1 MSTDVTA
8 KTPAPAPPGKSG
20 GTAGDGLLQL
30 IMDGMRRN
38 MRQYGML
45 IALGLIVVLFAVW
58 TDGDLLL
65 PRNVSN
71 LVLQNSYILILA
83 IGMMLVIIAGHIDLS
98 VGSLTAFIGSMAAVF
113 MVRNDLPW
121 PVAVILCLAMG
132 ALAGAAQGFFIAY
145 GGIPSFIVTLAGMLI
160 FRGLTEIFL
169 EGQTLGPFP
178 EGLQKVA
185 NGFLPE
191 VGPNTNYHNLTLLLG
206 FAMIAFVVFQEFR
219 DRRRQQEFS
228 LDVPPF
234 NLFLLKLVAL
244 GAAILTL
251 TMLLASY
258 KGAPIVLLILGVL
271 LVGFGYVMRNA
282 IIGRHIYAIGGNLP
296 AAKLSGVKDKKVT
309 FLVFLNMGMLAALA
323 GLVFAARFNAASPKA
338 GLNFELEAIAASF
351 IGGASMSGGVGTVLG
366 AIIGGLVL
374 GVLNNGMNLVG
385 IGTDWQQVIK
395 GLVLLAA
402 VGFDVWNKRKVGSYD
417 RAGPRQTGGAR
428 FFPSSSQ
435 QFSHY

>member
-20 GTAGDGLLQL
+20 SATGEGLLQL
-30 IMDGMRRN
+30 MLDGMRRN

-45 IALGLIVVLFAVW
+45 FALGLIVVLFAVW

-98 VGSLTAFIGSMAAVF
+98 VGSLTAFVGAMGAVL
-113 MVRNDLPW
+113 MVNHDISW
-121 PVAVILCLAMG
+121 PIALVLCLAIG
-132 ALAGAAQGFFIAY
+132 AAAGAAQGFFIAY
-145 GGIPSFIVTLAGMLI
+145 LGIPSFIVTLAGMLT

-169 EGQTLGPFP
+169 KGQTIGPFP
-178 EGLQKVA
+178 DGLQKVA

-191 VGPNTNYHNLTLLLG
+191 VGPDTNYHNLTLLLG
-206 FAMIAFVVFQEFR
+206 IGLVVFVVFQEVR
-219 DRRRQQEFS
+219 DRKRQQEFS
-228 LDVPPF
+228 LDVLPT
-234 NLFLLKLVAL
+234 NLFYLKIVALVA
-244 GAAILTL
+244 AVLTV

-258 KGAPIVLLILGVL
+258 KGAPVVLLILGVL
-271 LVGFGYVMRNA
+271 VVGFGYLMRNSV
-282 IIGRHIYAIGGNLP
+282 IGRHVYAIGGNLP
-296 AAKLSGVKDKKVT
+296 AAKLSGVKDKKVV
-309 FLVFLNMGMLAALA
+309 FLLFLNMGMLAALA

-385 IGTDWQQVIK
+385 IGSDWQQVIK

-402 VGFDVWNKRKVGSYD
+402 VGFDVWNKRKVGS
-417 RAGPRQTGGAR
+417 
-428 FFPSSSQ
+428 
-435 QFSHY
+435 

>member
-8 KTPAPAPPGKSG
+8 KTPAPAPPGKG
-20 GTAGDGLLQL
+20 GPAAAGGLWQLMLDGL
-30 IMDGMRRN
+30 RRN

-45 IALGLIVVLFAVW
+45 IALGLIVALFAVW
-58 TDGDLLL
+58 SDGDLLL

-83 IGMMLVIIAGHIDLS
+83 IGMMLVIISGHIDLS
-98 VGSLTAFIGSMAAVF
+98 VGSLTAFTGAMAAVL
-113 MVRNDLPW
+113 MVENDLPW
-121 PVAVILCLAMG
+121 PVAVLLCLAIG
-132 ALAGAAQGFFIAY
+132 AAAGAAQGFFIAY
-145 GGIPSFIVTLAGMLI
+145 LGIPSFIVTLAGMLL

-178 EGLQKVA
+178 KDLQKVA

-191 VGPNTNYHNLTLLLG
+191 VGPETNYHNLTLLLG
-206 FAMIAFVVFQEFR
+206 FALIAFVIYQEVR
-219 DRRRQQEFS
+219 DRKRQQEFA
-228 LDVPPF
+228 LEVLPAK
-234 NLFLLKLVAL
+234 LFLLKLVAL
-244 GAAILTL
+244 VSAVLVVTL
-251 TMLLASY
+251 LLASY

-271 LVGFGYVMRNA
+271 VVGFGYLMRNA

-395 GLVLLAA
+395 GAVLLAA
-402 VGFDVWNKRKVGSYD
+402 VGFDVWNKRRVGS
-417 RAGPRQTGGAR
+417 
-428 FFPSSSQ
+428 
-435 QFSHY
+435 

>member
-8 KTPAPAPPGKSG
+8 KTPAPAPPGREGSASG
-20 GTAGDGLLQL
+20 GGLLQL
-30 IMDGMRRN
+30 MLDGMRRN

-45 IALGLIVVLFAVW
+45 MALGLIVVLFAVW
-58 TDGDLLL
+58 SDGDLLL

-98 VGSLTAFIGSMAAVF
+98 VGSLTAFVGATAAVL
-113 MVRNDLPW
+113 MVNHDLPW
-121 PVAVILCLAMG
+121 PVAVILCLAIG
-132 ALAGAAQGFFIAY
+132 AAAGAVQGFFIAY
-145 GGIPSFIVTLAGMLI
+145 LGIPSFIVTLAGMLL

-169 EGQTLGPFP
+169 KGQTLGPFP
-178 EGLQKVA
+178 KDLQKIA

-206 FAMIAFVVFQEFR
+206 FALIAFVVYQEVR
-219 DRRRQQEFS
+219 DRKRQLEFS
-228 LDVPPF
+228 LDVPPLK
-234 NLFLLKLVAL
+234 LFLLKLVAL
-244 GAAILTL
+244 VAAVLVVTL
-251 TMLLASY
+251 LLASY

-271 LVGFGYVMRNA
+271 VVGFGYLMRNA

-395 GLVLLAA
+395 GAVLLAA
-402 VGFDVWNKRKVGSYD
+402 VGFDVWNKRRVG
-417 RAGPRQTGGAR
+417 
-428 FFPSSSQ
+428 
-435 QFSHY
+435 

>member
-1 MSTDVTA
+1 MSTEVTA
-8 KTPAPAPPGKSG
+8 KSPAPAPPGGSG
-20 GTAGDGLLQL
+20 AAGGDGLLQL
-30 IMDGMRRN
+30 LLDGMRRN

-45 IALGLIVVLFAVW
+45 IALGLIVALFAVW

-113 MVRNDLPW
+113 MVKNDLPW
-121 PVAVILCLAMG
+121 PVAVVLCLLMG
-132 ALAGAAQGFFIAY
+132 AVAGAAQGFFIAY

-178 EGLQKVA
+178 EGLQKVS

-191 VGPNTNYHNLTLLLG
+191 VGPDTNYHNITLLLG
-206 FAMIAFVVFQEFR
+206 FALIAFVVFQEVR
-219 DRRRQQEFS
+219 DRRRQQEFA
-228 LDVPPF
+228 LDVLPR

-244 GAAILTL
+244 SAAVLVVTL
-251 TMLLASY
+251 LLASY

-402 VGFDVWNKRKVGSYD
+402 VGFDVWNKRKVGS
-417 RAGPRQTGGAR
+417 
-428 FFPSSSQ
+428 
-435 QFSHY
+435 

>member
-8 KTPAPAPPGKSG
+8 KSPAPAPPGGSG
-20 GTAGDGLLQL
+20 PAADGLLGVML
-30 IMDGMRRN
+30 AGLRRN

-45 IALGLIVVLFAVW
+45 IALGLIVVLFAIW

-98 VGSLTAFIGSMAAVF
+98 VGSLTAFTGAFAAVLT
-113 MVRNDLPW
+113 VQHGVSW
-121 PVAVILCLAMG
+121 PVALVLCLVIG
-132 ALAGAAQGFFIAY
+132 AAAGAIQGYLIAY
-145 GGIPSFIVTLAGMLI
+145 LGIPSFIVTLAGMLL
-160 FRGLTEIFL
+160 FRGLTEIL
-169 EGQTLGPFP
+169 LKGQTLGPFP
-178 EGLQKVA
+178 DGLQKLG

-206 FAMIAFVVFQEFR
+206 LVLIAAVVWQEFR

-228 LDVPPF
+228 LEVLPTR
-234 NLFLLKLVAL
+234 LFLLKLTAL
-244 GAAILTL
+244 VAAILVI

-258 KGAPIVLLILGVL
+258 KGTPIVLIVLGVL
-271 LVGFGYVMRNA
+271 VVGYGYVMRNA
-282 IIGRHIYAIGGNLP
+282 VFGRHIYAIGGNLP

-309 FLVFLNMGMLAALA
+309 FYVFLNMGVLAALA
-323 GLVFAARFNAASPKA
+323 GLVVAARLNAASPKA
-338 GLNFELEAIAASF
+338 GVNFELEAIASSF

-374 GVLNNGMNLVG
+374 GVLNNGMNLLSV
-385 IGTDWQQVIK
+385 GTDWQQVIK
-395 GLVLLAA
+395 GLALLVA
-402 VGFDVWNKRKVGSYD
+402 VGFDVWNKRKSGS
-417 RAGPRQTGGAR
+417 
-428 FFPSSSQ
+428 
-435 QFSHY
+435 

>member
-8 KTPAPAPPGKSG
+8 KSPAPAPPGKSG
-20 GTAGDGLLQL
+20 GAGGDGLLQL
-30 IMDGMRRN
+30 VMDGMRRN

-98 VGSLTAFIGSMAAVF
+98 VGSLTAFVGSMAAVF
-113 MVRNDLPW
+113 MVKQDLPW
-121 PVAVILCLAMG
+121 PLAVVLCLAVG
-132 ALAGAAQGFFIAY
+132 AVAGAVQGFFIAY

-178 EGLQKVA
+178 DGLQKVA

-206 FAMIAFVVFQEFR
+206 FAMIAFVIFQEVR
-219 DRRRQQEFS
+219 DRKRQQEFN
-228 LDVPPF
+228 LDVPPTK
-234 NLFLLKLVAL
+234 LFLLKLVAI
-244 GAAILTL
+244 GAAVLTL

-402 VGFDVWNKRKVGSYD
+402 VGFDVWNKRKVGS
-417 RAGPRQTGGAR
+417 
-428 FFPSSSQ
+428 
-435 QFSHY
+435 

>member
-1 MSTDVTA
+1 MSTEVTD
-8 KTPAPAPPGKSG
+8 KTPAAAPPGRG
-20 GTAGDGLLQL
+20 GAGTGGGLLEL
-30 IMDGMRRN
+30 VLDGMRRN

-58 TDGDLLL
+58 TEGDLLL

-98 VGSLTAFIGSMAAVF
+98 VGSLTAFVGSMAAVF

-121 PVAVILCLAMG
+121 PLAVVLCLAVG
-132 ALAGAAQGFFIAY
+132 AVAGAVQGFFIAY

-169 EGQTLGPFP
+169 KGQTLGPFP
-178 EGLQKVA
+178 DGLQKVA

-191 VGPNTNYHNLTLLLG
+191 VGPKTNYHNLTLLLG
-206 FAMIAFVVFQEFR
+206 LALIAFVVFQELR
-219 DRRRQQEFS
+219 DRKRQQEFA
-228 LDVPPF
+228 LDVPPAR
-234 NLFLLKLVAL
+234 LFALKLVAL
-244 GAAILTL
+244 AAAVLVVTL
-251 TMLLASY
+251 LLASY

-282 IIGRHIYAIGGNLP
+282 VIGRHIYAIGGNLP

-402 VGFDVWNKRKVGSYD
+402 VGFDVWNKRKVGS
-417 RAGPRQTGGAR
+417 
-428 FFPSSSQ
+428 
-435 QFSHY
+435 

>member
-20 GTAGDGLLQL
+20 SATGESLLQL
-30 IMDGMRRN
+30 MLDGMRRN

-45 IALGLIVVLFAVW
+45 FALGLIVVLFAVW

-98 VGSLTAFIGSMAAVF
+98 VGSLTAFVGAMGAVL
-113 MVRNDLPW
+113 MVNHNISW
-121 PVAVILCLAMG
+121 PLALVLCLAIG
-132 ALAGAAQGFFIAY
+132 AAAGAAQGFFIAY
-145 GGIPSFIVTLAGMLI
+145 LGMPSFIVTLAGMLT

-169 EGQTLGPFP
+169 KGQTIGPFP
-178 EGLQKVA
+178 DGLQKVA

-191 VGPNTNYHNLTLLLG
+191 VGPDTNYHNLTLLLG
-206 FAMIAFVVFQEFR
+206 IGLIVFVVFQELR
-219 DRRRQQEFS
+219 DRKRQQEFS
-228 LDVPPF
+228 LDVLPT
-234 NLFLLKLVAL
+234 NLFYLKLVAL
-244 GAAILTL
+244 VAAVLTV

-258 KGAPIVLLILGVL
+258 KGAPVVLLILGVL
-271 LVGFGYVMRNA
+271 VAGFGYLMRNSV
-282 IIGRHIYAIGGNLP
+282 IGRHVYAIGGNLP
-296 AAKLSGVKDKKVT
+296 AAKLSGVKDKKVV
-309 FLVFLNMGMLAALA
+309 FLLFLNMGMLAALA

-385 IGTDWQQVIK
+385 IGSDWQQVIK

-402 VGFDVWNKRKVGSYD
+402 VGFDVWNKRKVGS
-417 RAGPRQTGGAR
+417 
-428 FFPSSSQ
+428 
-435 QFSHY
+435 

>member
-8 KTPAPAPPGKSG
+8 KNSAPAPPGKG
-20 GTAGDGLLQL
+20 GSAPGGGLLQL
-30 IMDGMRRN
+30 MLDGMRRN

-45 IALGLIVVLFAVW
+45 IALGLIVALFAVW
-58 TDGDLLL
+58 SDGDLLL

-98 VGSLTAFIGSMAAVF
+98 VGSLTAFIGAMAAVL
-113 MVRNDLPW
+113 MVENDLPW
-121 PVAVILCLAMG
+121 PVAVVLCLAIG
-132 ALAGAAQGFFIAY
+132 AAAGAVQGFFIAY
-145 GGIPSFIVTLAGMLI
+145 LGIPSFIVTLAGMLL

-178 EGLQKVA
+178 KDLQKIA

-206 FAMIAFVVFQEFR
+206 FALIAFVVYQEVR
-219 DRRRQQEFS
+219 DRKRQQEFA
-228 LDVPPF
+228 LEVLPAK
-234 NLFLLKLVAL
+234 LFLLKLVAL
-244 GAAILTL
+244 VSAVLVVTL
-251 TMLLASY
+251 LLASY

-271 LVGFGYVMRNA
+271 VVGFGYLMRNA

-395 GLVLLAA
+395 GAVLLAA
-402 VGFDVWNKRKVGSYD
+402 VGFDVWNKRRVGS
-417 RAGPRQTGGAR
+417 
-428 FFPSSSQ
+428 
-435 QFSHY
+435 

>member
-8 KTPAPAPPGKSG
+8 KTPAPAPPGKNGSSAADG
-20 GTAGDGLLQL
+20 GLLRL
-30 IMDGMRRN
+30 MLDGMRRN

-45 IALGLIVVLFAVW
+45 MALGLIVALFAVW
-58 TDGDLLL
+58 SDGDLLL

-98 VGSLTAFIGSMAAVF
+98 VGSLTAFIGAMAAVL

-121 PVAVILCLAMG
+121 PVAVVLCLAIG
-132 ALAGAAQGFFIAY
+132 AVAGSAQGFLIAY
-145 GGIPSFIVTLAGMLI
+145 LGIPSFIVTLAGMLL
-160 FRGLTEIFL
+160 FRGLTEIVL
-169 EGQTLGPFP
+169 KGQTLGPFP
-178 EGLQKVA
+178 KDLQKIS

-206 FAMIAFVVFQEFR
+206 FALIAFVIYQEVR
-219 DRRRQQEFS
+219 DRKRQLEFA
-228 LDVPPF
+228 LEVPPVK
-234 NLFLLKLVAL
+234 LFLLKLVAL
-244 GAAILTL
+244 VSAVLVVTL
-251 TMLLASY
+251 LLASY
-258 KGAPIVLLILGVL
+258 KGAPVVLLILGVL
-271 LVGFGYVMRNA
+271 VVGFGYLMRNA

-395 GLVLLAA
+395 GAVLLAA
-402 VGFDVWNKRKVGSYD
+402 VGFDVWNKRRVGS
-417 RAGPRQTGGAR
+417 
-428 FFPSSSQ
+428 
-435 QFSHY
+435 

>member
-8 KTPAPAPPGKSG
+8 KTPAPAPPGKG
-20 GTAGDGLLQL
+20 GSATGDGLLQL
-30 IMDGMRRN
+30 VMEGMRRN

-98 VGSLTAFIGSMAAVF
+98 VGSLTAFVGSIAAVF
-113 MVRNDLPW
+113 MVKNDIPW
-121 PVAVILCLAMG
+121 VLAVVLCLAVG
-132 ALAGAAQGFFIAY
+132 AAAGAAQGYFIAY
-145 GGIPSFIVTLAGMLI
+145 LGIPSFIVTLAGMLV
-160 FRGLTEIFL
+160 FRGLTEIYL

-185 NGFLPE
+185 NGFMPE
-191 VGPNTNYHNLTLLLG
+191 VGPETNYHNLTLLLG
-206 FAMIAFVVFQEFR
+206 FALIAFVVLQEVR
-219 DRRRQQEFS
+219 DRRRQKEFA
-228 LDVPPF
+228 LEVPPR

-258 KGAPIVLLILGVL
+258 KGAPYVLLILGAL

-338 GLNFELEAIAASF
+338 GLNFELEAIAAAY

-366 AIIGGLVL
+366 AVIGGLVL

-402 VGFDVWNKRKVGSYD
+402 VGFDVWSKRKVGS
-417 RAGPRQTGGAR
+417 
-428 FFPSSSQ
+428 
-435 QFSHY
+435 

>member
-8 KTPAPAPPGKSG
+8 KSPAPAPGKSG
-20 GTAGDGLLQL
+20 TAAGGGLLQL
-30 IMDGMRRN
+30 VLDGMRRN

-45 IALGLIVVLFAVW
+45 IALGLIVALFAVW

-113 MVRNDLPW
+113 MVDNDIPW
-121 PVAVILCLAMG
+121 PLAVLLCLAVG
-132 ALAGAAQGFFIAY
+132 AAAGAAQGFFIAY
-145 GGIPSFIVTLAGMLI
+145 LGIPSFIVTLAGMLV

-169 EGQTLGPFP
+169 KGQTLGPFP

-191 VGPNTNYHNLTLLLG
+191 VGPQTNYHNLTLLLG
-206 FAMIAFVVFQEFR
+206 FALIGFVVLQEFR
-219 DRRRQQEFS
+219 DRRRQQEFA
-228 LDVPPF
+228 LDVPPM
-234 NLFLLKLVAL
+234 NLFVLKLVAIS
-244 GAAILTL
+244 AALLTV

-258 KGAPIVLLILGVL
+258 KGAPIVLLILGALV
-271 LVGFGYVMRNA
+271 VGFGYVMRNA

-309 FLVFLNMGMLAALA
+309 FLIFLNMGMLAALA

-402 VGFDVWNKRKVGSYD
+402 VGFDVWNKRKGGS
-417 RAGPRQTGGAR
+417 
-428 FFPSSSQ
+428 
-435 QFSHY
+435 

>member
-8 KTPAPAPPGKSG
+8 KTPAPAPPGKG
-20 GTAGDGLLQL
+20 GSATGDGLLQL
-30 IMDGMRRN
+30 LMDGMRRN

-45 IALGLIVVLFAVW
+45 FALGLIVVLFAVW

-113 MVRNDLPW
+113 MVKNDLPW
-121 PVAVILCLAMG
+121 PVAVVLCLAMG
-132 ALAGAAQGFFIAY
+132 AVAGAAQGFFIAY

-185 NGFLPE
+185 NGFMPE

-206 FAMIAFVVFQEFR
+206 LALIAFVVFQEFR
-219 DRRRQQEFS
+219 DRRRQQEFQ
-228 LDVPPF
+228 LDVLPF

-244 GAAILTL
+244 GAAILTVTL
-251 TMLLASY
+251 LLASY
-258 KGAPIVLLILGVL
+258 KGAPYVLLILGAL
-271 LVGFGYVMRNA
+271 LVAFGYVMRNA
-282 IIGRHIYAIGGNLP
+282 IVGRHIYAIGGNLP

-402 VGFDVWNKRKVGSYD
+402 VGFDVWNKRKVGS
-417 RAGPRQTGGAR
+417 
-428 FFPSSSQ
+428 
-435 QFSHY
+435 

>member
-1 MSTDVTA
+1 MITDVTA
-8 KTPAPAPPGKSG
+8 KTPAPAPPGKG
-20 GTAGDGLLQL
+20 GSAAAGGLWQLMLDGL
-30 IMDGMRRN
+30 RRN

-45 IALGLIVVLFAVW
+45 IALGLIVALFAVW
-58 TDGDLLL
+58 SDGDLLL

-83 IGMMLVIIAGHIDLS
+83 IGMMLVIISGHIDLS
-98 VGSLTAFIGSMAAVF
+98 VGSLTAFTGAMAAVL
-113 MVRNDLPW
+113 MVENDLPW
-121 PVAVILCLAMG
+121 PVAVLLCLAIG
-132 ALAGAAQGFFIAY
+132 AAAGAAQGFFIAY
-145 GGIPSFIVTLAGMLI
+145 LGIPSFIVTLAGMLL

-178 EGLQKVA
+178 KDLQKVA

-191 VGPNTNYHNLTLLLG
+191 VGPETNYHNLTLLLG
-206 FAMIAFVVFQEFR
+206 FALIAFVIYQEVR
-219 DRRRQQEFS
+219 DRKRQQEFA
-228 LDVPPF
+228 LEVLPAK
-234 NLFLLKLVAL
+234 LFLLKLVAL
-244 GAAILTL
+244 VSAVLVVTL
-251 TMLLASY
+251 LLASY

-271 LVGFGYVMRNA
+271 VVGFGYLMRNA

-395 GLVLLAA
+395 GAVLLAA
-402 VGFDVWNKRKVGSYD
+402 VGFDVWNKRRVGS
-417 RAGPRQTGGAR
+417 
-428 FFPSSSQ
+428 
-435 QFSHY
+435 

>member
-20 GTAGDGLLQL
+20 SATGEGLLQL
-30 IMDGMRRN
+30 MLDGMRRN

-45 IALGLIVVLFAVW
+45 FALGLIVVLFAVW
-58 TDGDLLL
+58 TNGDLLL

-98 VGSLTAFIGSMAAVF
+98 VGSLTAFVG
-113 MVRNDLPW
+113 
-121 PVAVILCLAMG
+121 AMG
-132 ALAGAAQGFFIAY
+132 AVLMVNHDISWPIALVMCLAIGGAAGAAQGFLIAY
-145 GGIPSFIVTLAGMLI
+145 LGIPSFIVTLAGMLT

-169 EGQTLGPFP
+169 KGQTIGPFP
-178 EGLQKVA
+178 DGLQKVA

-206 FAMIAFVVFQEFR
+206 IGLIAFVVFQEVR
-219 DRRRQQEFS
+219 DRKRQQEFS
-228 LDVPPF
+228 LDILPR

-244 GAAILTL
+244 IAAVLTV

-258 KGAPIVLLILGVL
+258 KGAPVVLLILGVL
-271 LVGFGYVMRNA
+271 VAGFGYLMRNA
-282 IIGRHIYAIGGNLP
+282 VIGRHIYAIGGNLP

-402 VGFDVWNKRKVGSYD
+402 VGFDVWNKRKVGS
-417 RAGPRQTGGAR
+417 
-428 FFPSSSQ
+428 
-435 QFSHY
+435 

>member
-20 GTAGDGLLQL
+20 SATGEGLLQL
-30 IMDGMRRN
+30 MLDGMRRN

-45 IALGLIVVLFAVW
+45 FALGLIVVLFAVW
-58 TDGDLLL
+58 TNGDLLL

-98 VGSLTAFIGSMAAVF
+98 VGSLTAFVGAMGAVL
-113 MVRNDLPW
+113 MVNHDISW
-121 PVAVILCLAMG
+121 PIALVLCLAIG
-132 ALAGAAQGFFIAY
+132 AAAGAAQGFLIAY
-145 GGIPSFIVTLAGMLI
+145 LGIPSFIVTLAGMLT

-169 EGQTLGPFP
+169 KGQTIGPFP

-185 NGFLPE
+185 NSFLPE

-206 FAMIAFVVFQEFR
+206 IGLIVFVVFQEVR
-219 DRRRQQEFS
+219 DRKRQQEFS
-228 LDVPPF
+228 LGVLPK

-244 GAAILTL
+244 IAAVSTV

-258 KGAPIVLLILGVL
+258 KGAPVVLLILGVL
-271 LVGFGYVMRNA
+271 VAGFGYLMRNA
-282 IIGRHIYAIGGNLP
+282 VIGRHIYAIGGNLP

-385 IGTDWQQVIK
+385 IGSDWQQVIK

-402 VGFDVWNKRKVGSYD
+402 VGFDVWNKRKVGS
-417 RAGPRQTGGAR
+417 
-428 FFPSSSQ
+428 
-435 QFSHY
+435 

>member
-8 KTPAPAPPGKSG
+8 KSPAPAPPGKSAG
-20 GTAGDGLLQL
+20 AAGDGLLQL
-30 IMDGMRRN
+30 VLDGMRRN

-113 MVRNDLPW
+113 MVKNDLPW

-132 ALAGAAQGFFIAY
+132 AVAGAAQGFFIAY

-178 EGLQKVA
+178 EGLQKVS
-185 NGFLPE
+185 NGFMPE
-191 VGPNTNYHNLTLLLG
+191 VGPETNYHNLTLLLG
-206 FAMIAFVVFQEFR
+206 LGLIAFVVFQEFR

-228 LDVPPF
+228 LDVPPL

-258 KGAPIVLLILGVL
+258 KGAPYVLLILGVL

-402 VGFDVWNKRKVGSYD
+402 VGFDVWNKRKVGS
-417 RAGPRQTGGAR
+417 
-428 FFPSSSQ
+428 
-435 QFSHY
+435 

>member
-1 MSTDVTA
+1 MSTDVTD
-8 KTPAPAPPGKSG
+8 KSPAAAPPGGGSSG
-20 GTAGDGLLQL
+20 AGGGLLGL
-30 IMDGMRRN
+30 ILEGMRRN

-45 IALGLIVVLFAVW
+45 FALGLIVVLFAIW
-58 TDGDLLL
+58 TNGDLLL

-98 VGSLTAFIGSMAAVF
+98 VGSLTAFVGAVAAVL
-113 MVRNDLPW
+113 MVNHKMSW
-121 PVAVILCLAMG
+121 PLAVLLCLLLGAAAG
-132 ALAGAAQGFFIAY
+132 ALQGFFIAY
-145 GGIPSFIVTLAGMLI
+145 GGIPSFIVTLAGMLL
-160 FRGLTEIFL
+160 FRGLTEIVL
-169 EGQTLGPFP
+169 KGQTLGPFP
-178 EGLQKVA
+178 DGLQKVA
-185 NGFLPE
+185 NGFMPS

-206 FAMIAFVVFQEFR
+206 LLLIAFVVFQEFR
-219 DRRRQQEFS
+219 DRRRQREFA
-228 LDVPPF
+228 LDVPPAG
-234 NLFLLKLVAL
+234 LFVLKIVALVAAVL
-244 GAAILTL
+244 VV

-271 LVGFGYVMRNA
+271 VAGFGYVMRNA

-296 AAKLSGVKDKKVT
+296 AAKLSGVKDKKTT
-309 FLVFLNMGMLAALA
+309 FLVFLNMGVLAALA

-338 GLNFELEAIAASF
+338 GVNFELEAIAASF

-402 VGFDVWNKRKVGSYD
+402 VGFDVWNKRKVGS
-417 RAGPRQTGGAR
+417 
-428 FFPSSSQ
+428 
-435 QFSHY
+435 